1 MLKRLPIITL
11 CAVNG
16 VAAAAGFQMALTCDL
31 IVATEKSTFSTPGV
45 KWGLFCSTPGV
56 QLVRSINS
64 EKKANEMLL
73 FGEPITA
80 QEAFSYGLINK
91 VVPNDKLEE
100 EVSSYIAKANK
111 LSGEVIGLGK
121 RVLSQQSCLDL
132 EQAYNVAIEGMRENI
147 MEKEDCR

>member
-111 LSGEVIGLGK
+111 LSGEVIALGK
-121 RVLSQQSCLDL
+121 RVLSQQFCLDL
-132 EQAYNVAIEGMRENI
+132 EQAYNVATEGMRENI